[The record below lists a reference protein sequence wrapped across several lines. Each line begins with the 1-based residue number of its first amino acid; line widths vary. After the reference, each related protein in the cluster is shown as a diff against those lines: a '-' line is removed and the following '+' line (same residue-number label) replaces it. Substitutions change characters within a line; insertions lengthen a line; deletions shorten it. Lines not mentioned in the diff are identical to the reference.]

1 MVLRTLAWALLSV
14 LACGSAMAADF
25 WVGGNTCEGTPC
37 TTPRTVEMSGRIVP
51 GDAKRFEAL
60 LAKEGPSISG
70 LAIRSLGGDVDEAMR
85 IGRIVRSKL
94 LRTVAP
100 ISSAEGNV
108 CSIGGLPEEAP
119 ECVCLSSCFLVY
131 AGGVIR
137 GGNVLGLHRPRYD
150 EAFFAKLPLEEAN
163 RRYGAVIERIK
174 AYLLE
179 MGVGDRYLDRMLR
192 ISSSEMEILSKE
204 EADRNLNG
212 SIPAMAEWLK
222 AKCGEIPEKE
232 QKAMSS
238 LTLYMALK
246 DMPSS
251 KLEDEFR
258 DYVADMSRR
267 VTPEMERRYQ
277 LYSQKESEVTRCRN
291 GALFEERQ
299 KRHGEFAG
307 FEEFSG
313 TGEKPDQK

>member
-1 MVLRTLAWALLSV
+1 
-14 LACGSAMAADF
+14 
-25 WVGGNTCEGTPC
+25 
-37 TTPRTVEMSGRIVP
+37 MSGRIVP
-51 GDAKRFEAL
+51 GDAKRFEEL

-70 LAIRSLGGDVDEAMR
+70 LALRSPGGDVDEAMK
-85 IGRIVRSKL
+85 IGRIVRAKL

-108 CSIGGLPEEAP
+108 CFMRGLPEHAP

-131 AGGVIR
+131 AGGVTR

-192 ISSSEMEILSKE
+192 VSSSEMEILSKE
-204 EADRNLNG
+204 DADRDLNG

-246 DMPSS
+246 DLPYS
-251 KLEDEFR
+251 KLDDEFR

-267 VTPEMERRYQ
+267 VTPDMERRYQ
-277 LYSQKESEVTRCRN
+277 AYSQKDGEVTRCRN
-291 GALFEERQ
+291 GALLAERQ
-299 KRHGEFAG
+299 KRHDEFAG
-307 FEEFSG
+307 FEEYKG
-313 TGEKPDQK
+313 IGESPSQK

>member
-1 MVLRTLAWALLSV
+1 
-14 LACGSAMAADF
+14 
-25 WVGGNTCEGTPC
+25 
-37 TTPRTVEMSGRIVP
+37 MSGRIVP
-51 GDAKRFEAL
+51 GDARRLEAL

-70 LAIRSLGGDVDEAMR
+70 LALRSPGGDVDEAMK
-85 IGRIVRSKL
+85 IGRIVRAKL
-94 LRTVAP
+94 LRTIAP

-108 CSIGGLPEEAP
+108 CFMGGLPEQAS

-131 AGGVIR
+131 TGGVMR

-192 ISSSEMEILSKE
+192 VSSSEMEILSKE
-204 EADRNLNG
+204 EADRDLNG

-246 DMPSS
+246 DKPYSQ
-251 KLEDEFR
+251 LDDEFR
-258 DYVADMSRR
+258 DYVADMSRH
-267 VTPEMERRYQ
+267 VTPELERHYQ
-277 LYSQKESEVTRCRN
+277 AYSQKEGEVTRCQN
-291 GALFEERQ
+291 GALLEERQ
-299 KRHGEFAG
+299 KRHDEFAG
-307 FEEFSG
+307 FGEFKG
-313 TGEKPDQK
+313 TEEKPGQK